1 MRDGFVCLHFLFH
14 KVIFFSFFADSFYQR
29 NIRWDSEN
37 FMETVKHHEAR
48 VLNPICMERMKLIPK
63 TFGGDW
69 RDLPN
74 IKITLP
80 NGQQT
85 VKLRYPYID
94 WKTGRPAVCS
104 CRQRKG
110 AVSLLFIY
118 FCQII
123 KNFVK
128 LKNYFCIFSRL
139 IEM

>member
-1 MRDGFVCLHFLFH
+1 
-14 KVIFFSFFADSFYQR
+14 
-29 NIRWDSEN
+29 
-37 FMETVKHHEAR
+37 METVKHHEAR

-110 AVSLLFIY
+110 AVSIFFYYYFSNYLEWKNLFLH
-118 FCQII
+118 F
-123 KNFVK
+123 FP
-128 LKNYFCIFSRL
+128 SRDVMYGITNHPKQL
-139 IEM
+139 

>member
-1 MRDGFVCLHFLFH
+1 MFTFLH
-14 KVIFFSFFADSFYQR
+14 KIFFSFFADSFYQR

-74 IKITLP
+74 TKITLP
-80 NGQQT
+80 NGVST

-110 AVSLLFIY
+110 AVS
-118 FCQII
+118 II
-123 KNFVK
+123 FFSKIFVK
-128 LKNYFCIFSRL
+128 LKNIFPNSK
-139 IEM
+139 EK

>member
-1 MRDGFVCLHFLFH
+1 MYYKYLLIFFFIFMRDGFVCLHFLFH

-110 AVSLLFIY
+110 AVSLFFII
-118 FCQII
+118 FF
-123 KNFVK
+123 KL
-128 LKNYFCIFSRL
+128 LKNS
-139 IEM
+139 